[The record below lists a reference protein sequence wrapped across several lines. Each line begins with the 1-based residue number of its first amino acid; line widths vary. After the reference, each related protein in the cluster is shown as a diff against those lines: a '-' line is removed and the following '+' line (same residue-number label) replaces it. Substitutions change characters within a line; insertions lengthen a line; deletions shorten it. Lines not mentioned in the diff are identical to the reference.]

1 MEVLYKIDYRRAFP
15 VARRAI
21 YLIAS
26 LQLVVSIKVT
36 ADEELQ
42 RPVGLASYLC
52 NRRSQVLKRASEFR
66 VVHALLFGN
75 VHGCYENNPVPQRN
89 DCSCD
94 IGGGYC
100 YLPSLYILA
109 DPEY

>member
-1 MEVLYKIDYRRAFP
+1 MSVEVLHKVDYRRAFP
-15 VARRAI
+15 VAWRAI

-52 NRRSQVLKRASEFR
+52 DRRSQMLERTGKFR
-66 VVHALLFGN
+66 VVYALFFSD
-75 VHGCYENNPVPQRN
+75 VHGCYEYDPVP
-89 DCSCD
+89 
-94 IGGGYC
+94 
-100 YLPSLYILA
+100 
-109 DPEY
+109 